1 MRLNMTKIRHFKS
14 LLDINRIEFLR
25 IIDRAIELKNEAAQ
39 GVINNSLSNK
49 TMAMIFSKNST
60 RTRVAFET
68 AMNTM
73 GGHAVYL
80 SSDSSQI
87 SRGEEISDTAKVLSG
102 MVDIIMIRTH
112 NHEEVEELASNST
125 VPVINGLTEKFHPC
139 QLLAD
144 MQTYYEEK
152 GSIEGKKV
160 AWVGDGCNM
169 CNSYINAS
177 KILNFNL
184 KIATPSGFEPD
195 KKTLDLAGENVEL
208 CDLPGKAVED
218 CDLVTTD
225 VWTSMGDE
233 SEAEKRKNIFK
244 GYQINKHLFEKS
256 KPDSIFLHCLPA
268 HRGEEVESDVIDG
281 ARSKVWSQA
290 HNRLYTS
297 KALIEFL
304 MTELKP

>member
-1 MRLNMTKIRHFKS
+1 MNKARHFRS
-14 LLDINRIEFLR
+14 LLDINKKEFIR
-25 IIDRAIELKNEAAQ
+25 IIERSIELKKEAAA
-39 GVINNSLSNK
+39 GVINNSLSGK
-49 TMAMIFSKNST
+49 TMAMIFKKNST
-60 RTRVAFET
+60 RTRVAFEA
-68 AMNTM
+68 AMTTM
-73 GGHAVYL
+73 GGHAIFL
-80 SSDSSQI
+80 SSDSTQL
-87 SRGEEISDTAKVLSG
+87 SRGEELSDTAKVLSG
-102 MVDIIMIRTH
+102 MVDIIMVRTH
-112 NHEEVEELASNST
+112 DHSEVEELALNST

-169 CNSYINAS
+169 CNSYINAA

-195 KKTLDLAGENVEL
+195 KSTLSLASDNVEL

-225 VWTSMGDE
+225 VWSSMGDE
-233 SEAEKRKNIFK
+233 GEAEKRKILFK

-256 KPDSIFLHCLPA
+256 KNDSIFLHCLPA
-268 HRGEEVESDVIDG
+268 HRGEEVDSDVIDG
-281 ARSKVWSQA
+281 SRSKVWQQA
-290 HNRLYTS
+290 HNRLHTS

-304 MTELKP
+304 LQESKN

>member
-1 MRLNMTKIRHFKS
+1 MNKVRHFRS
-14 LLDINRIEFLR
+14 LLDINKKEFIR
-25 IIDRAIELKNEAAQ
+25 IIERSIELKKEAAE
-39 GVINNSLSNK
+39 GVINNSLSGK
-49 TMAMIFSKNST
+49 TMAMIFKKNST

-68 AMNTM
+68 AMTTM
-73 GGHAVYL
+73 GGHAIFL
-80 SSDSSQI
+80 ASDSTQI
-87 SRGEEISDTAKVLSG
+87 SRGEELSDTAKVLSG
-102 MVDIIMIRTH
+102 MVDIIMVRTH
-112 NHEEVEELASNST
+112 YHNEVEELASNST

-160 AWVGDGCNM
+160 AWIGDGCNM
-169 CNSYINAS
+169 CNSYINAA

-184 KIATPSGFEPD
+184 NIATPSGFEPD
-195 KKTLDLAGENVEL
+195 QTTLNLANDNVEL
-208 CDLPGKAVED
+208 CDMPGKAVED

-225 VWTSMGDE
+225 VWSSMGDDGDV
-233 SEAEKRKNIFK
+233 EKRKALFK

-256 KPDSIFLHCLPA
+256 KNDSIFLHCLPA

-281 ARSKVWSQA
+281 SRSKVWQQA

-304 MTELKP
+304 LKESKN